1 MNVRHN
7 HSRITML
14 LVWVFSITIA
24 FYGFGQAPSLKIKAS
39 PDSTLCVGE
48 ALTMAATIDNDG
60 GFNFSYQWYKGIT
73 EIPGAISESYAIPN
87 IQLTDAGTYKVIAT
101 YEDMGSQQIEAQI
114 LISVNPKPEI
124 TSIQKQDPQT
134 CGGHDGSITLVGL
147 SGIGF
152 QLFLTKDGS
161 IELGP
166 IELPI
171 NGQYKVTDLSEGNY
185 TNIYVIK
192 NGCKSNIQSVSLND
206 PPKPTIT
213 SIDGVNPTSCEG
225 NQGSLTLNGLTGT
238 GYKAYY
244 TFNGEEKSI
253 DLPVNSKFEISGL
266 KAGVYSNIYVVKN
279 NCISAPPLTKEL
291 FDPQRPVIT
300 SVMPKNPTTCDG
312 KDGSLTLV
320 GLSGTGFKAYY
331 TVGGVEKSI
340 DLPINGKFEIPD
352 LKAGIYSNI
361 YVIKNNCKSDI
372 SPGPFELKDPG
383 FPSNIEVKISLIQ
396 SEVCKGETVN
406 VTTTPTGGTLTI
418 ISGGGELSNGV
429 LRTENA
435 TDSIIVLQYT
445 YKHHPGSEC
454 TKIVTSEVKVNQIP
468 ALVGEPEI
476 NPVKCNGGSDG
487 SIKLTPANFT
497 YNWSN
502 GKTGNE
508 ITGLSKGT
516 YSVTFTDSKGCKNS
530 KSSLVI
536 EEPQKL
542 QVNGIKSE
550 YTVCFGDKE
559 DVNPQGNGGTP
570 PYSYSWTT
578 PQGTTHTTGDISLDS
593 PGKYSLT
600 ITDKNGCM
608 LPTEV
613 TLVMNDKIDLTL
625 SSSGGNKLT
634 GHFCDGKSITLNA
647 DGAQSY
653 LWSNNQSGNS
663 ITVTEGGNYMV
674 SGSKTQNGI
683 TCKVDASIN
692 ITQDPLPVITFSD
705 GTNSGNTLKTC
716 KGNSLNVT
724 VSGNNSAY
732 SYLWSDGDTSSSR
745 EFDKED
751 RYPITVTNIQ
761 TGCLDTSTLKI
772 KYKNNEF
779 LKIINV
785 ANQDV
790 SDTVKFCTQPT
801 KTEVKFRLNETVG
814 QSGEVYTSANW
825 SIDGDSIG
833 TGREIVIDFSQQ
845 TEDFQ
850 LKAETIDREG
860 CNMSQTIYFIQDKPT
875 SDIFDEYKC
884 GIYKLKRGYSL
895 EGTTLLSNIQDL
907 GNGFYFITGN
917 IKLDYTLK
925 NDAGECKSRMDKD
938 FVSKITSG
946 NIVEDNFVIDEC
958 GPFLLARHKPGFCYD
973 WYKLDDPNKAV
984 KVDSSGN
991 SWLKITGDDLIKNK
1005 YIAIGYDCKN
1015 SSCDSTF
1022 ISTRSDGDEVVI
1034 PCVEEE
1040 TKSLKIYPNP
1050 VSGHMYMQA
1059 KGLSPGKQT
1068 LDIYDIMGRRTY
1080 SSTIE
1085 LADSNLL
1092 AEVNLPYISDGIYLV
1107 KLGNDKANVIGKII
1121 ITH

>member
-1 MNVRHN
+1 MKSAHN
-7 HSRITML
+7 HILTAILFIWIFSATQA
-14 LVWVFSITIA
+14 VTAVGQPPSITITA
-24 FYGFGQAPSLKIKAS
+24 TPNT
-39 PDSTLCVGE
+39 TLCE
-48 ALTMAATIDNDG
+48 NETLKLSTTITDPG
-60 GFNFSYQWYKGIT
+60 AFSFTFQWYKDNV
-73 EIPGAISESYAIPN
+73 AIPQATN
-87 IQLTDAGTYKVIAT
+87 DSYTIPNVQTSHSGQYKIIAT
-101 YEDMGSQQIEAQI
+101 YDDGGDQQIEDI
-114 LISVNPKPEI
+114 IDIMVKPRPVI
-124 TSIQKQDPQT
+124 TSVTKTDPST
-134 CGGHDGSITLVGL
+134 CNGHDGSFKINGLNGTGFELYYTLN
-147 SGIGF
+147 
-152 QLFLTKDGS
+152 S
-161 IELGP
+161 IVTGP
-166 IELPI
+166 TTLPI
-171 NGQYKVTDLSEGNY
+171 NGEFKVGNLSAGNYTDIYVIKDGCKSNSESISLKDPLPPEIVDVTGKGPTTCNGQDGYFSLTGLSGTGYQLYYTLNGIEVGPISLPINGEFKVGNLPAGDY

-192 NGCKSNIQSVSLND
+192 NECKSNYKSIKLSD
-206 PPKPTIT
+206 PPK
-213 SIDGVNPTSCEG
+213 
-225 NQGSLTLNGLTGT
+225 
-238 GYKAYY
+238 
-244 TFNGEEKSI
+244 
-253 DLPVNSKFEISGL
+253 
-266 KAGVYSNIYVVKN
+266 
-279 NCISAPPLTKEL
+279 
-291 FDPQRPVIT
+291 PVIT
-300 SVMPKNPTTCDG
+300 SVNPKNPTTCDG

-320 GLSGTGFKAYY
+320 GLSGAGFKVYY

-340 DLPINGKFEIPD
+340 DLPVNGKFEIPD

-383 FPSNIEVKISLIQ
+383 FPSNIEVKITLSK
-396 SEVCKGETVN
+396 SEVCKGDTVK
-406 VTTTPTGGTLTI
+406 VTSIPNGGTLTI

-429 LRTENA
+429 LKTENA
-435 TDSIIVLQYT
+435 TDPIIVLQYT
-445 YKHHPGSEC
+445 YKDHPGSEC

-468 ALVGEPEI
+468 VLVGEPEI
-476 NPVKCNGGSDG
+476 NSVKCHGGSDG
-487 SIKLTPANFT
+487 SIKLTPTDFT

-508 ITGLSKGT
+508 ITGLAADT
-516 YSVTFTDSKGCKNS
+516 YSVTFTDSKGCKS
-530 KSSLVI
+530 FKSNLVV
-536 EEPQKL
+536 EEPPKL

-578 PQGTTHTTGDISLDS
+578 PQDTTLNNADIPLDFQ
-593 PGKYSLT
+593 GIYRLT
-600 ITDKNGCM
+600 ITDKNDCT
-608 LPTEV
+608 LQTEV
-613 TLVMNDKIDLTL
+613 TLVKNDKIDLTL
-625 SSSGGNKLT
+625 SSAGGNKLT
-634 GHFCDGKSITLNA
+634 DHFCDGKSITLNA

-663 ITVTEGGNYMV
+663 ITVTEGGNYTV

-705 GTNSGNTLKTC
+705 GTNSGNTLKPC
-716 KGNSLNVT
+716 KGSALIVT
-724 VSGNNSAY
+724 VSENNSAY

-751 RYPITVTNIQ
+751 RYPIKVTNIQ
-761 TGCLDTSTLKI
+761 TGCLDTSTLNI
-772 KYKNNEF
+772 EYKNNMF

-790 SDTVKFCTQPT
+790 SDTVKFCTQPN
-801 KTEVKFRLNETVG
+801 KTEVKFRLNGSVG
-814 QSGEVYTSANW
+814 QSGEAYTRAKW
-825 SIDGDSIG
+825 FIDSDSIG

-845 TEDFQ
+845 TGDFQ

-884 GIYKLKRGYSL
+884 GIYKLKRDYSL
-895 EGTTLLSNIQDL
+895 EGTTLKSNIQDL

-925 NDAGECKSRMDKD
+925 NDAGECKSSMDKD

-991 SWLKITGDDLIKNK
+991 SWLIISGDDLIKNK

-1022 ISTRSDGDEVVI
+1022 ISTPSDGDEVVI

-1068 LDIYDIMGRRTY
+1068 LDIYDIMGRRIY